1 MEPPLPV
8 PPELEK
14 DKDCSESSSTPRLKF
29 IQAQLMDGGCEDDAG
44 DVGSIA
50 NALAISM
57 ACESARIENAV
68 TVSEMDL
75 AISNLMQWRQKL
87 HEQQQAFIDADE
99 GGIAGG
105 ELTPSLCPETE
116 MESDGD
122 LGVDDC
128 SEESSIAIL
137 RRLRRELNAAAA
149 GGDSQSPQPSS
160 ADRVAARLAALSTA
174 VGGPRGSGSETG
186 DDGPVGASKTEKVD
200 LSRLTQQSAFL
211 DSPSR
216 LRALD
221 AHAGAGAGVGAG
233 SGSRPSAFPF
243 PFPSPSPSPSTSARL
258 SEADSKGFHN
268 PDTASTNS
276 HPTTADTDPAP
287 ANNKNTSPENRR
299 LNMLISSTQ
308 SSALLSAAHTSR
320 QSAVASDGESLEG
333 HMEAL
338 QDELRELE
346 SDFDAVLARLR

>member
-8 PPELEK
+8 PPDLDK
-14 DKDCSESSSTPRLKF
+14 DKDSEASSTPRLKF
-29 IQAQLMDGGCEDDAG
+29 IHAQLMDSSVGGGCDDDAG

-75 AISNLMQWRQKL
+75 AIHNLQQWRQKL
-87 HEQQQAFIDADE
+87 QQQQQQQAFIDADE
-99 GGIAGG
+99 GGSAGE
-105 ELTPSLCPETE
+105 ELASSLCPETE
-116 MESDGD
+116 TESEGD
-122 LGVDDC
+122 FGDD
-128 SEESSIAIL
+128 SSGESSIAIL
-137 RRLRRELNAAAA
+137 RRLRRELNAAAR
-149 GGDSQSPQPSS
+149 GDSQSPQPSS
-160 ADRVAARLAALSTA
+160 ADRAAARLAALSSA
-174 VGGPRGSGSETG
+174 VGGLRGTDTG
-186 DDGPVGASKTEKVD
+186 DVPAGGGGGAVKTEKVD

-221 AHAGAGAGVGAG
+221 AHAGAGAGA
-233 SGSRPSAFPF
+233 GSRPSPF
-243 PFPSPSPSPSTSARL
+243 PFPSPSTSRL
-258 SEADSKGFHN
+258 SEDKKTHN
-268 PDTASTNS
+268 PGTVSTNS
-276 HPTTADTDPAP
+276 HPTTAETDPRNSA
-287 ANNKNTSPENRR
+287 SPETRR
-299 LNMLISSTQ
+299 LDLLISSAQ
-308 SSALLSAAHTSR
+308 SSALLSAAHASR

-333 HMEAL
+333 DMEAL

>member
-1 MEPPLPV
+1 M

-14 DKDCSESSSTPRLKF
+14 DKDCSEASSTPRLKF

-75 AISNLMQWRQKL
+75 AITNLMQWRQKL

-99 GGIAGG
+99 GGSAGG

-128 SEESSIAIL
+128 SEESSIDIL

-174 VGGPRGSGSETG
+174 VGGPRGSGSEAG
-186 DDGPVGASKTEKVD
+186 DYGPVGASKTEKVD

-233 SGSRPSAFPF
+233 SGAGAGSGSRPSTF
-243 PFPSPSPSPSTSARL
+243 PSTSPSHHPTPARL
-258 SEADSKGFHN
+258 SEADSKEFHN
-268 PDTASTNS
+268 PDTASNNS
-276 HPTTADTDPAP
+276 HPTAADTDPAP
-287 ANNKNTSPENRR
+287 ANNTSPENRR